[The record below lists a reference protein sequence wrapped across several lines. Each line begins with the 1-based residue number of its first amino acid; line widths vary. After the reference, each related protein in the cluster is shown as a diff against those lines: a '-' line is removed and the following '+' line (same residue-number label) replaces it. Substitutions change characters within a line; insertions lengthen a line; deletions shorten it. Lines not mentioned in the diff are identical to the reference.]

1 MSLIGSF
8 SKQTAVLERAAAD
21 ADGNP
26 RYDDEGQPLAGV
38 AETIRVRKEP
48 AAGVKR
54 SATGAD
60 VDVETVYMAEAAVG
74 VGDRLDGLAVRR
86 VEDIIDKGG
95 KRLGCEA
102 FV

>member
-8 SKQTAVLERAAAD
+8 SKQTATLERAT
-21 ADGNP
+21 GG
-26 RYDDEGQPLAGV
+26 YDDEGQPAHGTQ
-38 AETIRVRKEP
+38 ETIKVRKEP
-48 AAGVKR
+48 ASGVKR

-60 VDVETVYMAEAAVG
+60 VDVETVYMTEAVIS
-74 VGDRLDGLAVRR
+74 VQDRLDGLPVRR
-86 VEDIIDKGG
+86 VSEIIDKGG